1 MRAVLQRV
9 RHASVTV
16 DGEVIGKITGGLLV
30 LLGIKTSDTEKEL
43 DWMVKKVAGLRIFT
57 DENDKMNKSV
67 QDVGGEM
74 LVVSQFTLYGD
85 CVKGRRPGFSDAARP
100 DLAVPLYEKFV
111 EKTKEMGI
119 NVETGEFG
127 ADMKVELLN
136 DGPVTLV
143 VDSPENI
150 R

>member
-16 DGEVIGKITGGLLV
+16 DGEVIGKIPGGLLV

-57 DENDKMNKSV
+57 DENGKMNKSV

>member
-9 RHASVTV
+9 KHASVKV
-16 DGEVIGKITGGLLV
+16 DGEVIGNISDGLLV
-30 LLGIKTSDTEKEL
+30 LLGIRGTDTEKEL

-57 DENDKMNKSV
+57 DDDGKMNRSL

-85 CVKGRRPGFSDAARP
+85 CIKGRRPSFTDAARP
-100 DLAVPLYEKFV
+100 EKAIPLYEEFV
-111 EKTKEMGI
+111 YRVKKLGI
-119 NVETGEFG
+119 TVETGEFG

-143 VDSPENI
+143 VDTPEK
-150 R
+150 

>member
-9 RHASVTV
+9 KFASVTV
-16 DGEVIGKITGGLLV
+16 DGEVIGKIPGGLLV

-43 DWMVKKVAGLRIFT
+43 DWMVKKIAGLRIFT
-57 DENDKMNKSV
+57 DENGKMNKSV

-85 CVKGRRPGFSDAARP
+85 CVKGRRPGFTDAARP
-100 DLAVPLYEKFV
+100 DLAIPLYEKFV
-111 EKTKEMGI
+111 EKTKKMGI

-150 R
+150 S

>member
-16 DGEVIGKITGGLLV
+16 DGEVIGKIPGGLLV
-30 LLGIKTSDTEKEL
+30 LLAIKTSDTEKEL